1 MSGIRAVLRVF
12 AASMLAGVIL
22 CAAPVRADTMPEE
35 QRTALRGL
43 VQQQLDAFQRDDGAT
58 AFSFAGTRV
67 HTIFPDADTF
77 MRMVRDSYPP
87 VYRPRSV
94 VFGQLVDTASGPIQ
108 VVYLGGQDGV
118 GYVALYTFEK
128 LTDGSWR
135 IAGCLLAKNP
145 GDPI

>member
-12 AASMLAGVIL
+12 AASLLAGVIL
-22 CAAPVRADTMPEE
+22 SAAPLRADTLPDD
-35 QRTALRGL
+35 QRAALKGL
-43 VQQQLDAFQRDDGAT
+43 VQHQLDAFQRDDGVT
-58 AFSFAGTRV
+58 AYSYAGSKV
-67 HTIFPDADTF
+67 HEIFPDADTF

-94 VFGQLVDTASGPIQ
+94 VFGQLVDTPSGPIQ

-128 LTDGSWR
+128 LD
-135 IAGCLLAKNP
+135 
-145 GDPI
+145 